1 MNNDQN
7 IKALI
12 TAINSINDSK
22 RLQIITCGNACSIS
36 IKPDDNHLYDD
47 ELADYNAMLASKH
60 GDFSS
65 INREES

>member
-1 MNNDQN
+1 MNNKTL
-7 IKALI
+7 IK
-12 TAINSINDSK
+12 AINSIDDSK
-22 RLQIITCGNACSIS
+22 RFQIITCGNACSIS

-47 ELADYNAMLASKH
+47 ELADYNSMLASKH

>member
-1 MNNDQN
+1 MNNKILIQ
-7 IKALI
+7 AL
-12 TAINSINDSK
+12 NSIDDTK

-36 IKPDDNHLYDD
+36 IKPDDDHLYDD
-47 ELADYNAMLASKH
+47 ELADYNSMLANKH

>member
-12 TAINSINDSK
+12 TAINSIDDPK
-22 RLQIITCGNACSIS
+22 RLQIITCGNACSINLR
-36 IKPDDNHLYDD
+36 PDYHLYDD
-47 ELADYNAMLASKH
+47 ELADYNSMLASKH
-60 GDFSS
+60 GDFAS